1 MFGMKFPWLAET
13 TAISLALFLVPM
25 AHAHPYHWHDRHRHY
40 RYQRDYRYGSH
51 HPVLSTREQ
60 RIQTVAG
67 PRLVSVGFSPE
78 GSAEALVLKVIE
90 SAHRAIRVS
99 AYALTS
105 APIVRALIA
114 AQRRGVSV
122 EVVAD
127 ANANT
132 EGRAYGERALAS
144 LKNAGIPVRTVSVYA
159 IHHDK
164 VIIADDSVETGSFNY
179 SRAAA
184 RENSENVIVLWDDP
198 TLAQLYLQHWRS
210 RWNQG
215 LAFHPDGAVQP
226 H

>member
-1 MFGMKFPWLAET
+1 MNSPRLAMIAT
-13 TAISLALFLVPM
+13 VGLSLFLLPI
-25 AHAHPYHWHDRHRHY
+25 AHARPYHWHRQRWHY
-40 RYQRDYRYGSH
+40 RYHGDYRYDSH
-51 HPVLSTREQ
+51 HPVLATQEL

-99 AYALTS
+99 AYDLTS

-114 AQRRGVSV
+114 ARRRGVSV

-127 ANANT
+127 AKANT

-144 LKNAGIPVRTVSVYA
+144 LENAGIPVRTVSVYA

-184 RENSENVIVLWDDP
+184 RENSENVIVLWNDP